1 LPENLQQILD
11 IIKSDN
17 PEIKF
22 YLGVLCGILF
32 IIFLRLFRYLIKS
45 RKPKGVYIHG
55 ERGDTLIHQSAI
67 SDFINKTLSGRVS
80 AQVQKVFIYTKKENH
95 YLTVYISVTSSA
107 NVTET
112 VKSIHDIVFAQVS
125 EKLGIDNLVKIDI
138 IVKDFKTKE
147 RTIEK
152 QSQKIANQIEDKAET
167 LEA

>member
-1 LPENLQQILD
+1 MPKDYQQVLD
-11 IIKSDN
+11 IIKSNN

-22 YLGVLCGILF
+22 YLGVICGILF
-32 IIFLRLFRYLIKS
+32 MVFLRFLAYLRKS

-67 SDFINKTLSGRVS
+67 SDFINKTLSGRVA
-80 AQVQKVFIYTKKENH
+80 AQVQKVFIYTKKESH

-112 VKSIHDIVFAQVS
+112 VKKIHDIVFSQVS

-152 QSQKIANQIEDKAET
+152 QSQKIAGQIEDKSEA